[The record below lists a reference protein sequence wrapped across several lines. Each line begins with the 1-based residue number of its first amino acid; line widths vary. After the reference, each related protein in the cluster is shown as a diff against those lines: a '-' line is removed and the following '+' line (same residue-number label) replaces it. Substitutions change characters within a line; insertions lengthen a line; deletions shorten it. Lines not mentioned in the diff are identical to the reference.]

1 MTQFARICNK
11 RKITVKQLPTYQI
24 SHSGEKRKSG
34 KPKNKVKSAA
44 KEKRR
49 KSAEKLTEN
58 MNNRFLLL
66 LVASTIADCWLDEW
80 PLGRLAEW
88 PTKPAGTFMKLCHR
102 VSTAK
107 IQQKKYMKMGAKR
120 KSNNNT
126 KTIKKQEMKKC
137 GS

>member
-58 MNNRFLLL
+58 MQQLAVFDFYCYWWLAQLL
-66 LVASTIADCWLDEW
+66 IA
-80 PLGRLAEW
+80 G
-88 PTKPAGTFMKLCHR
+88 
-102 VSTAK
+102 
-107 IQQKKYMKMGAKR
+107 
-120 KSNNNT
+120 
-126 KTIKKQEMKKC
+126 
-137 GS
+137 